1 MILWI
6 VSLGCLW
13 RNKLLH
19 AQERPATLI
28 LTVTSRLHITLARHV
43 YNRDA
48 KTGNWNFVLQLRTIR
63 MRKMCQSQQFV
74 TWLHGIQASVTP
86 AQTLA
91 GRKLNTQRSSIM
103 CVLFSL
109 ELELGTYINLYSF
122 ESSIERPFRDIFPFR
137 LDKNFWLRRTGF
149 AKATLCKNLF
159 TSPDFEAI

>member
-28 LTVTSRLHITLARHV
+28 LTVTSRLRITLARHV

-86 AQTLA
+86 AQTFA
-91 GRKLNTQRSSIM
+91 GRKLKTQRSSKM
-103 CVLFSL
+103 FFFSRTWARNIYKFVFVWIVNWTIFQGYFFL
-109 ELELGTYINLYSF
+109 QTHALQKSF
-122 ESSIERPFRDIFPFR
+122 QKP
-137 LDKNFWLRRTGF
+137 WLRSET
-149 AKATLCKNLF
+149 AL
-159 TSPDFEAI
+159 